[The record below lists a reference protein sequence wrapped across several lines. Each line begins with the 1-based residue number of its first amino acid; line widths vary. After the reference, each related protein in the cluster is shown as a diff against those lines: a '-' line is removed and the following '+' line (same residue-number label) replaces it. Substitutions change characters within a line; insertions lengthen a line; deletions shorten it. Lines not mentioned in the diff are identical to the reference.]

1 MATIIG
7 ETLFLLPALIVAILL
22 SPTPPNHLAALSH
35 GSNKYLRS
43 RLTALQ
49 RPLVCALPLAAMG
62 REAPFARLFSRRP
75 LSKSPSTLAHPTG
88 RVRCLSNGPRRSAEL
103 DF

>member
-1 MATIIG
+1 MTTIIG

-62 REAPFARLFSRRP
+62 RLRTFSVTFRRCN
-75 LSKSPSTLAHPTG
+75 SMGSFHPKW
-88 RVRCLSNGPRRSAEL
+88 SS
-103 DF
+103 